1 MFPFQVGKQLVL
13 WDETLRLTALARLYV
28 TEPRCTLL
36 SVFLGAVTLSGMCK
50 AQTVTLTA

>member
-28 TEPRCTLL
+28 TEPIAPR
-36 SVFLGAVTLSGMCK
+36 
-50 AQTVTLTA
+50 